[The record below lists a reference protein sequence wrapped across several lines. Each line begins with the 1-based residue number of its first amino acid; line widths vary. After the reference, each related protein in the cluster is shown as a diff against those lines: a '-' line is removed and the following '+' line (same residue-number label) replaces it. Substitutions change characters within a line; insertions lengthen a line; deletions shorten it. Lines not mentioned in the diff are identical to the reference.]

1 MSISELTKLARRY
14 WRHYGTMN
22 NIVIGVALLIA
33 AGWAWGSITTMQRN
47 FSLQKEV
54 DAEQRQLEL
63 TDLEVQTLQYQ
74 QNYYKS
80 DEYKDLSA
88 REHLGLA
95 SPGEKV
101 LFLPPN
107 SAAVKHE
114 SEQQKDETA
123 ATATRPV
130 PGSAPS
136 NLEQWIN
143 FFSGASAGELQK

>member
-63 TDLEVQTLQYQ
+63 MDLEVQTLQYQ

-123 ATATRPV
+123 VTATRPA